1 MTTWKPSAGL
11 TPHPSACPKSPE
23 WPLDALLA
31 EKPGGP
37 AGVAI
42 TCNGI
47 YSGIYLTDNKRIVV
61 AMYWEYHGYI
71 SILSI

>member
-1 MTTWKPSAGL
+1 
-11 TPHPSACPKSPE
+11 
-23 WPLDALLA
+23 LLA

-47 YSGIYLTDNKRIVV
+47 YRWDLTDLTNNKRIVV

-71 SILSI
+71 SFLSSNMICIICGLSSIQWVYNIPVIVD